1 MCGLPLCLV
10 PPGERDFV
18 LTEIPEGFDK
28 GEFLKTDECA
38 RCALASR
45 CYGLRRGYAE
55 IHGTGELRAQER

>member
-1 MCGLPLCLV
+1 V
-10 PPGERDFV
+10 RDLA

-38 RCALASR
+38 RCSLENK

-55 IHGTGELRAQER
+55 IHGTNELRAVPAS